1 VKIQLLDHRRRLT
14 AVAVCLAVVG
24 VAAAGAW
31 VRNAE
36 AAAPRWFCRKP
47 CPAPGHG
54 VPHMVYDESGPGAWH
69 WLRSPEQEQR
79 VVASLYNRYCV
90 RCHGVDGR
98 GVWDMPDVPNFTN
111 LRWQASRSD
120 PQLARIIV
128 EGRGAVMPAFRG
140 TFTLEESW
148 AMARYLRSFSP
159 DAAISRPDLTEPESA
174 AGTDE
179 APEPPSP

>member
-1 VKIQLLDHRRRLT
+1 VIAGGIAWLD
-14 AVAVCLAVVG
+14 
-24 VAAAGAW
+24 AATRDA
-31 VRNAE
+31 
-36 AAAPRWFCRKP
+36 AAAPPRWLWRKP
-47 CPAPGHG
+47 CVDCSHG
-54 VPHMVYDESGPGAWH
+54 GATADVVYDESGPGTWY

-120 PQLARIIV
+120 PQLARLIV

-140 TFTLEESW
+140 TFTLEEAW

-159 DAAISRPDLTEPESA
+159 DAAISRPDLSEPDSA
-174 AGTDE
+174 PAAEE
-179 APEPPSP
+179 APEASNN